1 MGTFQFFMVVIMILC
16 VLLTLVVLSQ
26 NPKGGGLSS
35 TFGGGGGSQMFGVQR
50 TNNFLDRTTWG
61 LFAAVIILVIGANV
75 MQDNPNAIKI
85 KTPAKQEIPT
95 GNTTAPTG
103 NTTVPTGNTT
113 APAEAPAT
121 TK

>member
-1 MGTFQFFMVVIMILC
+1 MGTFQFFMVIIMILC
-16 VLLTLVVLSQ
+16 VLLTLVILSQ

-35 TFGGGGGSQMFGVQR
+35 SFGGSGGSQMFGVQR

-61 LFAAVIILVIGANV
+61 LFFAVILLVIGANV
-75 MQDNPNAIKI
+75 MQDNPNAIKLPTQ
-85 KTPAKQEIPT
+85 KKVEI
-95 GNTTAPTG
+95 PTG

-113 APAEAPAT
+113 APVAPPAP